1 MTEERQ
7 GRLDERED
15 DLLIRFLAKTKS
27 GEYAII
33 DESYLSYMRIEAQAM
48 DIDDKEYYCSTG

>member
-1 MTEERQ
+1 MAEERHD
-7 GRLDERED
+7 GPDGGEA

-33 DESYLSYMRIEAQAM
+33 DENYLSYLRIEAQAM
-48 DIDDKEYYCSTG
+48 DIEDREYYCSTG

>member
-1 MTEERQ
+1 MAEERQ
-7 GRLDERED
+7 DGLEEQED

-33 DESYLSYMRIEAQAM
+33 DESYLSYLRIEAQAM
-48 DIDDKEYYCSTG
+48 DIEDREYYCSTG